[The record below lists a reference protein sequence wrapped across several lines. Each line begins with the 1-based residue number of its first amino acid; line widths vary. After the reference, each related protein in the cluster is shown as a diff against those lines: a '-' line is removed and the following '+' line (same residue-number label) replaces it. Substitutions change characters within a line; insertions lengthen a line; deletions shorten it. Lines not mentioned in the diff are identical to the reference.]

1 MSANAKR
8 LRGSNMNIL
17 VIDAQG
23 GGIGRQLV
31 TAIKAAMPDTCI
43 TAVGTNSAATA
54 AMVKAKADKAATG
67 ENAPDVTDGDAAT
80 GENAVVV
87 GCRHA
92 DIIVGPIG
100 IVIADSLLGE
110 ITPKMALAVAQS
122 DAKRVLIPFNHCDNV
137 IVGVNDYSI
146 SKMIASAVA
155 EVEKIAHTSC

>member
-1 MSANAKR
+1 
-8 LRGSNMNIL
+8 MNIL

-31 TAIKAAMPDTCI
+31 AALKGAMPDATI

-67 ENAPDVTDGDAAT
+67 ENAV
-80 GENAVVV
+80 
-87 GCRHA
+87 
-92 DIIVGPIG
+92 IVGPIG
-100 IVIADSLLGE
+100 IVIADALLGE

-137 IVGVNDYSI
+137 IVGVSDYSI
-146 SKMIASAVA
+146 SKLIANAVA
-155 EVEKIAHTSC
+155 EVEKMAQTSC